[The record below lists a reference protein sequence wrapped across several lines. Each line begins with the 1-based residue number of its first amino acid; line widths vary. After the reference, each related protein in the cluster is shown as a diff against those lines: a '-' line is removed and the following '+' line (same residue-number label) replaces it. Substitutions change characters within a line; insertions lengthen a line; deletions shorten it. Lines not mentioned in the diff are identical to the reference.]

1 MDPAS
6 VNSSTVELRDG
17 STSLQA
23 SVGYD
28 AGTRTATLTPAAQ
41 LAYGRTYTVRVVGGV
56 SGVRDASGNVPAADD
71 TWTFVSR
78 TCPCTMFAPSAQP
91 AIASSGDGA
100 SVELGVKFRADVAG
114 TITGI
119 RFYKGSANTGVHV
132 GSLWT
137 SSGTLLA
144 QATFTGET
152 ASGWQQVTFASPV
165 AVTAGTTYVASYHAP
180 NGNYSVN
187 LNGLQTQVVNPP
199 LRALQDGAD
208 GGNGLYLYGSSVAF
222 PTQTYQASNYWVDVL
237 FSPSG

>member
-1 MDPAS
+1 
-6 VNSSTVELRDG
+6 
-17 STSLQA
+17 
-23 SVGYD
+23 
-28 AGTRTATLTPAAQ
+28 
-41 LAYGRTYTVRVVGGV
+41 
-56 SGVRDASGNVPAADD
+56 
-71 TWTFVSR
+71 
-78 TCPCTMFAPSAQP
+78 MFAPSAQP

-187 LNGLQTQVVNPP
+187 LNGLQSQVVNPP